1 MSTLTSREG
10 NVGSAVD
17 RDSMRHPKWKHDR
30 TTMLL
35 IAVIAASLA
44 SGATERQH
52 VAAAGLLLLIAMPFG
67 ARLLQ
72 RLVLEPPSHAAAIAD
87 SPLGYVIGTIGDAL
101 FFVPPV
107 VFAFAVW
114 KRRGALQPTLP
125 DHANH

>member
-1 MSTLTSREG
+1 
-10 NVGSAVD
+10 V
-17 RDSMRHPKWKHDR
+17 
-30 TTMLL
+30 L

-44 SGATERQH
+44 SGSTERQH

-87 SPLGYVIGTIGDAL
+87 SPLGYIIGTIGDAL